1 MKNIFI
7 ILFIFLLLFY
17 FLYVLNKKTI
27 YERLTNENEVKSLVD
42 STQTQNIK
50 CTNDQYA
57 VYFLTQ
63 NIEKLEKRVSTIENQ
78 INEFK
83 NAMTPKSG

>member
-1 MKNIFI
+1 MEIIFI
-7 ILFIFLLLFY
+7 IVFIFLLLIY
-17 FLYVLNKKTI
+17 FLHLLNKKTI
-27 YERLTNENEVKSLVD
+27 YERLTNESEVKSLVD

-63 NIEKLEKRVSTIENQ
+63 NIEKLEKRVSSIESQ

-83 NAMTPKSG
+83 SAMTSKT